1 MERKI
6 SVFILIILLACAF
19 KIRVMTNANGVNPG
33 PGKQISNTKDT
44 KGSKA
49 TITSTGWER
58 NRTDEGMDEANGTI
72 SYDEIRKYVDK
83 RLGSFKSANYI
94 PNSVSIREYDGG
106 QTAVKNSLIDITYQ
120 TQQGESH
127 KQVRKIDV
135 FVKNGNN
142 WIKADRERMN
152 SATAV
157 VL

>member
-33 PGKQISNTKDT
+33 PGKQISNAKDT
-44 KGSKA
+44 TGSKA
-49 TITSTGWER
+49 VMTSARLDRNETGR
-58 NRTDEGMDEANGTI
+58 GMDETNGTI
-72 SYDEIRKYVDK
+72 SYEEIRKYIDT
-83 RLGSFKSANYI
+83 RFGSFKSANYI

-106 QTAVKNSLIDITYQ
+106 QTAVKNSVIDITYQ

-142 WIKADRERMN
+142 WIKADREHMN
-152 SATAV
+152 TSTVAV
-157 VL
+157 L